1 MPKTKGGPRARQR
14 HKKILKKAK
23 GYKESRSKTVKR
35 AKEAVV
41 RAGEHAF
48 AGRKERKRQMR
59 SLWIS
64 RISGAL
70 TEKKL
75 NYSRF
80 IKGLKDANINLNRKM
95 LSEMAINH
103 PEAFDEVVEKAES
116 TLKS

>member
-1 MPKTKGGPRARQR
+1 MPRTKGGPRARKK
-14 HKKILKKAK
+14 HKKVLKKAK
-23 GYKESRSKTVKR
+23 GYKESRSKSVKR

-59 SLWIS
+59 RLWIS

-70 TEKKL
+70 SDKDI

-80 IKGLKDANINLNRKM
+80 IKGLKDADIKLNRKM
-95 LSEMAINH
+95 LSEIAIYH
-103 PEAFDEVVEKAES
+103 PKAFDKIVEKA
-116 TLKS
+116 KSN

>member
-1 MPKTKGGPRARQR
+1 MPRTKGGPRARKR
-14 HKKILKKAK
+14 HKKVLKKAK
-23 GYKESRSKTVKR
+23 GYQESRSKTVKR

-59 SLWIS
+59 RLWIS

-70 TEKKL
+70 AEKEL

-80 IKGLKDANINLNRKM
+80 IKGLKDADISLNRKM
-95 LSEMAINH
+95 LSEMAIKH
-103 PEAFDEVVEKAES
+103 PKAFDEIVEKV
-116 TLKS
+116 K